1 MSNKKGSGGSMLQN
15 IGSVLDPVTSYLG
28 HAVSGKGKDW
38 KHTTLGRMFQSPSA
52 KKPDSKKGSSAEA
65 IADAASA
72 DAMMAAKDAEKKRL
86 RAAAGR
92 SSLIKTSGRGVLEP
106 ADTKKKKL
114 LGE

>member
-1 MSNKKGSGGSMLQN
+1 MSNKKGSGSSMLQN

-28 HAVSGKGKDW
+28 HAVSGKAKDW
-38 KHTTLGRMFQSPSA
+38 KSTTMGRMFTSPSA
-52 KKPDSKKGSSAEA
+52 KKPDSKAGSAQA
-65 IADAASA
+65 LADAAST

-106 ADTKKKKL
+106 ADIKKKKL

>member
-1 MSNKKGSGGSMLQN
+1 MSSKKGSSGIRN
-15 IGSVLDPVTSYLG
+15 IISTASLDPLGSYLG
-28 HAVSGKGKDW
+28 HAVSGKGKEW
-38 KHTTLGRMFQSPSA
+38 KHTTMGRMFQSPSA
-52 KKPDSKKGSSAEA
+52 KMPDSKKAGSAQA
-65 IADAASA
+65 LADAASEKS
-72 DAMMAAKDAEKKRL
+72 MMAAKEAEKKRL